1 MIRNEISL
9 KLRQGSQLVL
19 TTRLQQAIHLL
30 QFSADE
36 LNDFVLNQVMENP
49 LLELYEEGKTQ
60 TSESEEE
67 KFSDD
72 YGNNGDAH
80 SNTSQQEYG
89 LTSEKPLWNSPLSF
103 HHFVTHQIYQTFN
116 NERHQEIAFYFFHN
130 LNEDGFLNS
139 HWKNAY
145 EIFKDQEHD
154 IDFVLTKL
162 KNLEPIGIFAQDIYE
177 SFRIQIRLKDDYY
190 ANIYRDEQIQNYIA
204 AFKLL
209 QKMDLSSV
217 CKQFTFKE
225 NDFIK
230 FLKILKNLDFH
241 PARNFENQFSDIQT
255 RCPDI
260 VISKNQYHD
269 LDVRL
274 NPQSLP
280 KVIVN
285 SSYFNEL
292 KKKFNSS
299 DDLDYLK
306 DKFYAANWLIQSLQ
320 KRAITMLKVS
330 QAVAKIQ
337 NNFFCNVGP
346 LVPMTLKD
354 VSQLTDL
361 HESTVSRISTSK
373 TLDTPRGIMNLKSL
387 FSNLVGNMASANSS
401 IEIQNA
407 IKDIV
412 FEEPK
417 DRPLSDEDLVEL
429 LNTKGF
435 DIARRTVSKYRTI
448 LGIASSSQRKK
459 IYRAHASC
467 EIFS

>member
-1 MIRNEISL
+1 MIKNEISL
-9 KLRQGSQLVL
+9 KFHQGSQLVL
-19 TTRLQQAIHLL
+19 TSRLQQAIHLL

-36 LNDFVLNQVMENP
+36 LNDFVLNQVTENP
-49 LLELYEEGKTQ
+49 LLEFYEEGIPQ
-60 TSESEEE
+60 TSETEGDF
-67 KFSDD
+67 FSDD
-72 YGNNGDAH
+72 YDDNRDPH
-80 SNTSQQEYG
+80 SKTSQQEY
-89 LTSEKPLWNSPLSF
+89 SSNAEKPLWNSPLSF
-103 HHFVTHQIYQTFN
+103 HLFVTHQIYQTFN

-145 EIFKDQEHD
+145 EIYKDQESD

-177 SFRIQIRLKDDYY
+177 SFKIQIRLKDDHHAQLY
-190 ANIYRDEQIQNYIA
+190 DDHQIQNYILG
-204 AFKLL
+204 FKIL
-209 QKMDLSSV
+209 QKMDLRSV
-217 CKQFTFKE
+217 CTQLHFKE

-241 PARNFENQFSDIQT
+241 PARNFENQFSDVQS

-260 VISKNQYHD
+260 VISKNQQHS

-285 SSYFNEL
+285 SAYFNEL
-292 KKKFNSS
+292 KKKFKPS

-306 DKFYAANWLIQSLQ
+306 DKFYSANWLIQSLQ
-320 KRAITMLKVS
+320 KRAMTMLKVS
-330 QAVAKIQ
+330 QAIAEIQ
-337 NNFFCNVGP
+337 KNFFCNAGP
-346 LVPMTLKD
+346 LAPMTLKD
-354 VSQLTDL
+354 VAMLTDL

-387 FSNLVGNMASANSS
+387 FCNLVGNIDSANSS
-401 IEIQNA
+401 IEIKNA

-412 FEEPK
+412 CEEPK

-448 LGIASSSQRKK
+448 LGIASSAQRKK
-459 IYRAHASC
+459 IYKAHASC
-467 EIFS
+467 VDFS